1 MNNQP
6 RVPAPEKRARS
17 IAKMREVCAAFD
29 EQIAVLEQLIAQA
42 EAENKKIRLIFIV
55 RKESSSDLKL
65 SKRSRRK
72 SLWCNLINVWVVE
85 G

>member
-29 EQIAVLEQLIAQA
+29 EQIAVLEQLIA
-42 EAENKKIRLIFIV
+42 
-55 RKESSSDLKL
+55 
-65 SKRSRRK
+65 
-72 SLWCNLINVWVVE
+72 
-85 G
+85 